1 MVRIDQEQDIEVL
14 RQVARDLAREN
25 QQLIDRIKELSRE
38 LSRLRG
44 AEAAQAQTELDLLK
58 ELLARRERALFGDS
72 SEKHRPEQPKP
83 ETEAPAAHRGHGSRP
98 QPELPIIEEIHQL
111 PETDRRCPV
120 CDGTLS
126 EMSGQCE
133 EAEEVTVVER
143 RFVVVKHKR
152 MKYRCR
158 CNASVVTAPG
168 PPKLQPG
175 SRYSPEFA
183 VEVAA
188 SKYLDHL
195 PLERQSRIMK
205 REGLVVGSQ
214 TLWDQLNVLAHHLKP
229 TYEALG
235 ERVLASPLLHAD
247 ETYWRLM
254 NGEVPKR
261 WWVWGLSTQ
270 DSAFY
275 KILDNRSKGSAASIL
290 AGYRGTVM
298 ADGYGVYG
306 ALSRAGPGFRLVH
319 CWAHVRRKFHEIA
332 EPYPAESQVMLDL
345 IRELYAVEQ
354 EAGEDLVLRGQLRKE
369 RSRETID
376 RIHAWACE
384 QTPLPKSGLGRA
396 IGYMLKLWPGLIPF
410 LDDPVVPLDNNAIER
425 GLRGVVVGRKNH
437 YGSKSRRG
445 TQVAAVFFSLFETAK
460 LCGVEPKAYV
470 LRATRAAIANPGTA
484 TLPHES
490 LN

>member
-1 MVRIDQEQDIEVL
+1 MIQIEQEQDIEVL
-14 RQVARDLAREN
+14 RQVARQLDREN
-25 QQLIDRIKELSRE
+25 QRLIERIKELSRE

-44 AEAAQAQTELDLLK
+44 AEAAKAQTELDLLK

-72 SEKHRPEQPKP
+72 SEKRH
-83 ETEAPAAHRGHGSRP
+83 TERSKEELGPPAPRRGHGPRA
-98 QPELPIIEEIHQL
+98 QPELPIIEEMHEL
-111 PETDRRCPV
+111 PESERDCPV
-120 CDGTLS
+120 CGGTLS

-175 SRYSPEFA
+175 GRYSPEFA

-195 PLERQSRIMK
+195 PLERQARIMR
-205 REGLVVGSQ
+205 REGLRIDSQ
-214 TLWDQLNVLAHHLKP
+214 TLWDQLNVVSHHLKP

-235 ERVLASPLLHAD
+235 ARVLDSPLLHAD
-247 ETYWRLM
+247 ETHWRMM
-254 NGEVPKR
+254 NGELPKR
-261 WWVWGLSTQ
+261 WWVWGLSTE
-270 DSAFY
+270 DAAFY
-275 KILDNRSKGSAASIL
+275 KILDNRSKKSAESIL
-290 AGYRGTVM
+290 AGYKGTVV

-306 ALSRAGPGFRLVH
+306 ALSRASPGLKLVH
-319 CWAHVRRKFHEIA
+319 CWAHVRRKFHEI
-332 EPYPAESQVMLDL
+332 EGSFPAESRVMLDL
-345 IRELYAVEQ
+345 IGDLYVVER
-354 EAGEDLVLRGQLRKE
+354 EAGEDLALRARLRDE
-369 RSRETID
+369 RSRETIKKI
-376 RIHAWACE
+376 RAWACE

-396 IGYMLKLWPGLIPF
+396 IRYMLKLWPRLIIF
-410 LDDPVVPLDNNAIER
+410 LDDPMVPLDNNAIER

-445 TQVAAVFFSLFETAK
+445 TEVAAVLFSLFETAK

-470 LRATRAAIANPGTA
+470 LRALHAAIAKPGTV
-484 TLPHES
+484 TLPHEMA
-490 LN
+490 N